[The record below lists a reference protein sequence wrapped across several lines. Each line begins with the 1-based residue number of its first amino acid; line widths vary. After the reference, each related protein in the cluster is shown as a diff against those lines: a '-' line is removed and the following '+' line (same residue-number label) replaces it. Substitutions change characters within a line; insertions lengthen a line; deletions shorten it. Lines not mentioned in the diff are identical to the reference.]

1 MNYDL
6 FLFLIFSYFCGSIPF
21 GILISGI
28 FKKTDPRYSGSK
40 NIGATNVLRSSGWK
54 LGSMTLLLDIL
65 KGFLPVKLGLILNL
79 DYLGLVVVSVILGH
93 IFPIW
98 LKFQGGKGVATFIG
112 VLMGYNLF
120 FFIIFTLSW
129 IITALLFKYSSLS
142 AIIATIINLL
152 FILKFD
158 NNFFY
163 FGFVSL
169 MILAK
174 HSNNFNRLI
183 NGQESKIIIKKKN

>member
-6 FLFLIFSYFCGSIPF
+6 FIFLIFSYICGSIPF
-21 GILISGI
+21 GILISWI
-28 FKKTDPRYSGSK
+28 FKKTDPRYFGSK

-54 LGSMTLLLDIL
+54 LGSMTLFFDIF
-65 KGFLPVKLGLILNL
+65 KGFLPVKLTLILNQ
-79 DYLGLVVVSVILGH
+79 DYLGLVIVFVILGH

-120 FFIIFTLSW
+120 FFLIFTLSW

-158 NNFFY
+158 DNFFY

-174 HSNNFNRLI
+174 HSHNFNRLI